1 MKLYQSKEWL
11 TRRYVIQKKTMSE
24 IAEECGVS
32 LMTIQRYLN
41 EFGLI
46 KKR

>member
-11 TRRYVIQKKTMSE
+11 FRRYVVQKKTMTE
-24 IAEECGVS
+24 IADECNVS
-32 LMTIQRYLN
+32 AMTIQRYLDQ
-41 EFGLI
+41 FGLI